1 MRQSCA
7 TIVIGYSPGLP
18 IMRGQDVYRL
28 QLIILFFM
36 FGSFAVAQEPD
47 AEDDAAAP
55 ADEAAAEIEDEVSE
69 VSDEEI
75 DALLG
80 IGEEDYA
87 DSEDDDFDPTESVR
101 FEQSIPFPVDI

>member
-1 MRQSCA
+1 MYRFQL
-7 TIVIGYSPGLP
+7 TIL
-18 IMRGQDVYRL
+18 L
-28 QLIILFFM
+28 LLF
-36 FGSFAVAQEPD
+36 SIFAWAQD
-47 AEDDAAAP
+47 AETDDAAGTP
-55 ADEAAAEIEDEVSE
+55 AEESTVEDETE
-69 VSDEEI
+69 VTDEDI

>member
-1 MRQSCA
+1 M
-7 TIVIGYSPGLP
+7 
-18 IMRGQDVYRL
+18 YRL
-28 QLIILFFM
+28 QLTILFLTL
-36 FGSFAVAQEPD
+36 SVFAAAQEPE

-55 ADEAAAEIEDEVSE
+55 ADEAATEIEDE

>member
-1 MRQSCA
+1 M
-7 TIVIGYSPGLP
+7 
-18 IMRGQDVYRL
+18 YRL
-28 QLIILFFM
+28 HLIILFLI
-36 FGSFAVAQEPD
+36 FGSVAVAQEPD
-47 AEDDAAAP
+47 AERDAATP
-55 ADEAAAEIEDEVSE
+55 TDEVEVEAEAEAEVEDE

-101 FEQSIPFPVDI
+101 VEQSIPFPVDI

>member
-1 MRQSCA
+1 M
-7 TIVIGYSPGLP
+7 
-18 IMRGQDVYRL
+18 YRL
-28 QLIILFFM
+28 QLIILLLTL
-36 FGSFAVAQEPD
+36 SVFAGAQEPE
-47 AEDDAAAP
+47 AEEDAATP
-55 ADEAAAEIEDEVSE
+55 AEEAAAEIEEEVT
-69 VSDEEI
+69 DEEI

>member
-1 MRQSCA
+1 
-7 TIVIGYSPGLP
+7 
-18 IMRGQDVYRL
+18 VYRI
-28 QLIILFFM
+28 QLTILLLLC
-36 FGSFAVAQEPD
+36 SIYTWAQD
-47 AEDDAAAP
+47 AETDDTGGP
-55 ADEAAAEIEDEVSE
+55 PDETAVEDETE
-69 VSDEEI
+69 VTDEDI

>member
-7 TIVIGYSPGLP
+7 TVVIGYSQCSA

-28 QLIILFFM
+28 QLIILFLM

-47 AEDDAAAP
+47 AEDDAATP
-55 ADEAAAEIEDEVSE
+55 AEEAAAEIEDE

-80 IGEEDYA
+80 LGEEDYA